1 MEEIRGSQFGQK
13 VEGKFKNLENSLL
26 ILVENGYKL
35 LGLAGKLVSDNR
47 KAEFC
52 GQPSIL

>member
-1 MEEIRGSQFGQK
+1 M
-13 VEGKFKNLENSLL
+13 EGKFKNLENSLL
-26 ILVENGYKL
+26 ILVENRYKV